1 MVRKCCPVCCGI
13 GSYLGR
19 EWVRDDSGLS
29 IFKKV
34 SVRKTC
40 ELCDGTGRV
49 AEDEKLHTHFCN
61 ARPIR
66 RPVRTDAGALE
77 IEQLIGYFL
86 IAALLGYAS
95 FLLFRGRSGVSDWPK
110 VTIALMASVILLF
123 VLNHFPA
130 ATRFLRWSTLGFF
143 LMIFC
148 GGIVL
153 EFTRH

>member
-1 MVRKCCPVCCGI
+1 MVRKCCPACCGI

-29 IFKKV
+29 IYKKV
-34 SVRKTC
+34 SVRRTC
-40 ELCDGTGRV
+40 ELCDGSGRV
-49 AEDEKLHTHFCN
+49 AEDEKMHTHFCH

-66 RPVRTDAGALE
+66 RPTRIEGGALE
-77 IEQLIGYFL
+77 IEQWIGYFL
-86 IAALLGYAS
+86 IVALLGYAS
-95 FLLFRGRSGVSDWPK
+95 FLLLKGHSGVSDWPK

-153 EFTRH
+153 ELARR